1 MADTTDAT
9 TACNWIA
16 IDVARY
22 WNAVLI
28 ETAPGQRH
36 RFKMANTVEDLDR
49 LIEFIG
55 GLGGRCR
62 AGLEPTGDYHRAIA
76 YRLLKAGIEV
86 VSISS
91 VAQSRYRE
99 AMFNSRDKND
109 PKDAA
114 VILEMLKQGRVQVY
128 VDPMIAG
135 HHDLQELSK
144 TYYQVSRARTK
155 VQHAIINHHV
165 TLLPGDA
172 QVLGLHPFRMVGSV
186 HDRVPYAGACAPTQL
201 RGLRRSRLGTCWAQG
216 QQAGKLEEIWQTAQ
230 RSAALPHR
238 ARELGCRDLPPD
250 VAPVPAADGVA
261 FAD

>member
-9 TACNWIA
+9 TACHWIA

-28 ETAPGQRH
+28 ETASGQRH
-36 RFKMANTVEDLDR
+36 RFKMANTAQDFDR
-49 LIEFIG
+49 LIAFIQ

-62 AGLEPTGDYHRAIA
+62 AGLEPTGDYHRALA
-76 YRLLKAGIEV
+76 HRLLQAGVAV

-91 VAQSRYRE
+91 VAQSRFRE
-99 AMFNSRDKND
+99 AVFNSWDKND

-114 VILEMLKQGRVQVY
+114 VILEMLKQGRVQAY

-155 VQHAIINHHV
+155 V
-165 TLLPGDA
+165 
-172 QVLGLHPFRMVGSV
+172 
-186 HDRVPYAGACAPTQL
+186 
-201 RGLRRSRLGTCWAQG
+201 
-216 QQAGKLEEIWQTAQ
+216 
-230 RSAALPHR
+230 
-238 ARELGCRDLPPD
+238 
-250 VAPVPAADGVA
+250 
-261 FAD
+261 